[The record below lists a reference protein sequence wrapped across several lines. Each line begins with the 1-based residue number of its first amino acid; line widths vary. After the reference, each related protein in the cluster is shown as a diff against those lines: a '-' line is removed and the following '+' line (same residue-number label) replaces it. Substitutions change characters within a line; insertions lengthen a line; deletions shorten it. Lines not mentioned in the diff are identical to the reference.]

1 GIPASGPIVRN
12 LTLWVGFLGAAVAA
26 REGRM
31 LALATGQLIP
41 EGRLREAASV
51 FAATVAAI
59 VSAMLAWASAEMV
72 LVDRGAGMEIGAGI
86 KEWWAEAM
94 LPIAFTLIAVRV
106 ALLASKRWPGRVV
119 ALLGVAAGFWLGW
132 KEEALLFGGPA
143 WIAIAII
150 VAAVVLGAPLFV
162 GLGGAALALFLG
174 ESVPSMAIP
183 AETYRLAVNP
193 SLAAIPLFTLAG
205 FALAEGK
212 QASQRLLRLFRAF
225 FGWIPGGT
233 AAVTAVLCAFFTV
246 LTGGSGVTILAVG
259 GLLLPALVADGYR
272 DKFALGLVTAAGSNG
287 LLWPPALPLIL
298 YSIAAEIPYQDL
310 FIAGAVPGLIM
321 LGMLVTW
328 GVREGRLAKVM
339 RVPFD
344 GKEAAA
350 ALWEAK
356 WEVLIPV
363 IVLGVIFSGIA
374 TIVESAALV
383 ALYTLVTQ
391 CFIHRD
397 LSIRR
402 DLIRVLQLTALT
414 VGGVLVILGVAVG
427 LTNYLVDAQVAARVT
442 QWAQETIHSKF
453 VFLLA
458 LNGLLILVGALMDIF
473 SAIFV
478 VVPLILP
485 IGLAFGID
493 PVHLGIIFI
502 ANAEL
507 GYLLP
512 PVGENLFYSSF
523 RFGRPLWEVARAS
536 VPFIIMMT
544 IGVLLIT
551 YVPALTLAPLRWMGR

>member
-1 GIPASGPIVRN
+1 
-12 LTLWVGFLGAAVAA
+12 
-26 REGRM
+26 
-31 LALATGQLIP
+31 
-41 EGRLREAASV
+41 
-51 FAATVAAI
+51 
-59 VSAMLAWASAEMV
+59 
-72 LVDRGAGMEIGAGI
+72 
-86 KEWWAEAM
+86 
-94 LPIAFTLIAVRV
+94 
-106 ALLASKRWPGRVV
+106 
-119 ALLGVAAGFWLGW
+119 
-132 KEEALLFGGPA
+132 
-143 WIAIAII
+143 
-150 VAAVVLGAPLFV
+150 
-162 GLGGAALALFLG
+162 
-174 ESVPSMAIP
+174 
-183 AETYRLAVNP
+183 
-193 SLAAIPLFTLAG
+193 
-205 FALAEGK
+205 
-212 QASQRLLRLFRAF
+212 
-225 FGWIPGGT
+225 
-233 AAVTAVLCAFFTV
+233 
-246 LTGGSGVTILAVG
+246 
-259 GLLLPALVADGYR
+259 
-272 DKFALGLVTAAGSNG
+272 
-287 LLWPPALPLIL
+287 
-298 YSIAAEIPYQDL
+298 
-310 FIAGAVPGLIM
+310 
-321 LGMLVTW
+321 
-328 GVREGRLAKVM
+328 M

-507 GYLLP
+507 GYLMP